1 LSELDTIIEAISNL
15 DEPTALETSMKM
27 LDNGIDPVEI
37 LEKCRTGMSII
48 GERFQKGEIFLS
60 EMIMAAEIFKGVMNS
75 IKPHLKTSVT
85 ANLGK
90 IVIGTVEGDVHDI
103 GKNIVTALLEAEGF
117 EVIDLGVDV
126 PPERFVEALKEYE
139 PDIVGMS
146 GLLTIAIES
155 SKKTIDAITEAG
167 LRDKVKIIVGGGRV
181 DEYAR
186 DYLKPDA
193 STDNAATGVKLCKE
207 LIGGKEV

>member
-155 SKKTIDAITEAG
+155 QKKQ
-167 LRDKVKIIVGGGRV
+167 LMR
-181 DEYAR
+181 
-186 DYLKPDA
+186 
-193 STDNAATGVKLCKE
+193 
-207 LIGGKEV
+207 